1 MARLRRLTAAFLLA
15 SSCAAAS
22 DPRANPAS
30 VVVAGNGSARF
41 TVLTSRLIRLE
52 WSAGGV
58 FEDRETLAIA
68 HRNLPA
74 PHFTV
79 TRGSDDGALAIENEY
94 LRLDYNGTSRFAAGN
109 LRVAIKA
116 TGAVWHPGRPAGS
129 GGNLLGTVESLDGV
143 TGGVDLNCSN
153 ATGCAGHD
161 PL

>member
-58 FEDRETLAIA
+58 FEDRETLAILVSLCE
-68 HRNLPA
+68 NGVNPE
-74 PHFTV
+74 
-79 TRGSDDGALAIENEY
+79 ALAAVVRDIRREAAAVVS
-94 LRLDYNGTSRFAAGN
+94 LRGRASIRMLVSPAHKAPECSYRTASLLPCFPINTITVLDQATSTSA
-109 LRVAIKA
+109 
-116 TGAVWHPGRPAGS
+116 S
-129 GGNLLGTVESLDGV
+129 
-143 TGGVDLNCSN
+143 
-153 ATGCAGHD
+153 
-161 PL
+161 